1 MLIFRKQLFFNR
13 ACQVRRDRDFEFPT
27 ARIGGAGEG
36 VDYRLWV
43 AMERLAI
50 VVKDVD
56 FECSRALPTKLD
68 HETIG
73 QVRNP
78 PLHKPRLCSVRSNR
92 GLRQRLP
99 FISRSRKLFAVRFH
113 SFKTFPEM
121 IADFARERRCHRSR
135 LVLCCRCKT

>member
-1 MLIFRKQLFFNR
+1 MLIFCKQRFFNR
-13 ACQVRRDRDFEFPT
+13 AGEVRRDRDFELLA

-36 VDYRLWV
+36 VDDRRLWV

-56 FECSRALPTKLD
+56 FECSRALPAKLD

-78 PLHKPRLCSVRSNR
+78 RFDERLLFVRRR
-92 GLRQRLP
+92 GMLLQP
-99 FISRSRKLFAVRFH
+99 SI
-113 SFKTFPEM
+113 
-121 IADFARERRCHRSR
+121 
-135 LVLCCRCKT
+135 

>member
-43 AMERLAI
+43 AMARLAI

-56 FECSRALPTKLD
+56 QGLVDFLGKRNGRDIYLCWQYGEDDIDYWHDLNTGFAGRHPID
-68 HETIG
+68 R
-73 QVRNP
+73 QV
-78 PLHKPRLCSVRSNR
+78 
-92 GLRQRLP
+92 Q
-99 FISRSRKLFAVRFH
+99 
-113 SFKTFPEM
+113 
-121 IADFARERRCHRSR
+121 
-135 LVLCCRCKT
+135 